1 MKVAAISDFHNEISK
16 IDFQEADILAIAG
29 DWTYMGSVEEISKF
43 FFDLAQHKDK
53 FQRIIGVAGNHD
65 FLTEKQPLLF
75 KSMIPEWF
83 TYLEDSGILVEGRI
97 IWGSPVTP
105 FFYNWAWNRHRG
117 EDIKRYWSKIPSD
130 CDLLITHGPPMGI
143 LDQVPDGR
151 RVGCEML
158 TPKVFQ
164 KKVKHHI
171 FGHIHHS
178 HGQKKVQD
186 TYFYNVSM
194 MDEEDKIVNPIT
206 EFEI

>member
-29 DWTYMGSVEEISKF
+29 DWTSMGSIEEISKF
-43 FFDLAQHKDK
+43 FHDLAQHKDK
-53 FQRIIGVAGNHD
+53 FKHIIGVAGNHD
-65 FLTEKQPLLF
+65 FLTEQQPLLF
-75 KSMIPEWF
+75 KSMVPEWF
-83 TYLEDSGILVEGRI
+83 TYLEDSGILVEGKI

-117 EDIKRYWSKIPSD
+117 EDIKRYWSKIPGD

-158 TPKVFQ
+158 TAKVFQ
-164 KKVKHHI
+164 KKVKNHI

-178 HGQKKVQD
+178 HGQKKIQD

-194 MDEEDKIVNPIT
+194 MDEEYKIVNPIT